1 AFGSWS
7 RPTSPGARNAWD
19 FALSGMAGSP
29 RSIQNQNP
37 MKTTYVSLISYTDQG
52 IRNLKQS
59 PQRAQ
64 AFRQSAEAAG
74 IKVIAQFWTAGPY
87 DGVIIL
93 EGDSEE
99 KVLGTLANL
108 AALGN
113 VRTQSLRAFDAA
125 QFGAIVGA

>member
-1 AFGSWS
+1 
-7 RPTSPGARNAWD
+7 
-19 FALSGMAGSP
+19 
-29 RSIQNQNP
+29 
-37 MKTTYVSLISYTDQG
+37 MKTTYLTLITYTDQG

-74 IKVIAQFWTAGPY
+74 IKVLAQLWTAGAY
-87 DGVIIL
+87 DGLLIL

-99 KVLGTLANL
+99 KVLSTLAQL
-108 AALGN
+108 ASLGN

-125 QFGAIVGA
+125 EFGAIVGA